1 MIKTPERM
9 CIVCRIQ
16 RPKKELL
23 RIVKSKEGNI
33 FLDFI
38 GKKPGRGAYICD
50 NKDCIEKCIK
60 NNILNRAFDM
70 QIDKEI
76 YANILKEY
84 DQHKN

>member
-1 MIKTPERM
+1 MINTPERM

-33 FLDFI
+33 FLDFT

-50 NKDCIEKCIK
+50 NKDCIEKCMK
-60 NNILNRAFDM
+60 RLEILRLL
-70 QIDKEI
+70 
-76 YANILKEY
+76 Y
-84 DQHKN
+84 